1 MASAGAAAMTVDGLG
16 VARVDGAFV
25 AAPARQTAAAVG
37 VEDGRGTDG
46 KGLHMEGL
54 GGGAPGGR

>member
-16 VARVDGAFV
+16 VACVDGALV
-25 AAPARQTAAAVG
+25 AAPARPTAAVVE

-46 KGLHMEGL
+46 KGLHMVGL